1 MLFSNPLTEMD
12 NTIRGAAHSMDA
24 AVRGAAN
31 SVDSTLRGAA
41 NTAASVAKDA
51 AKDVAASTFP
61 RATEFTLEYL
71 AKVSCRFK
79 PSTEYFD
86 TLEYLAKGI
95 LSFQTIYRI
104 FLYTGVSGKGIP
116 LFPTHPQYIFMRSLQ
131 RLCKSLT
138 RYFEIR

>member
-1 MLFSNPLTEMD
+1 MD

-31 SVDSTLRGAA
+31 SMDSTLRGAA

-71 AKVSCRFK
+71 AKVSCRFQ
-79 PSTEYFD
+79 PSTEYYAF
-86 TLEYLAKGI
+86 LATFFVN
-95 LSFQTIYRI
+95 L
-104 FLYTGVSGKGIP
+104 
-116 LFPTHPQYIFMRSLQ
+116 
-131 RLCKSLT
+131 
-138 RYFEIR
+138 

>member
-1 MLFSNPLTEMD
+1 MD

-31 SVDSTLRGAA
+31 SMDSTLRGAA

-71 AKVSCRFK
+71 AKVSCRFQRI
-79 PSTEYFD
+79 YNVYYAF
-86 TLEYLAKGI
+86 LAAFFVN
-95 LSFQTIYRI
+95 L
-104 FLYTGVSGKGIP
+104 
-116 LFPTHPQYIFMRSLQ
+116 
-131 RLCKSLT
+131 
-138 RYFEIR
+138 

>member
-1 MLFSNPLTEMD
+1 MD

-31 SVDSTLRGAA
+31 SMDSTLRGAA

-71 AKVSCRFK
+71 AKVSCRF
-79 PSTEYFD
+79 
-86 TLEYLAKGI
+86 
-95 LSFQTIYRI
+95 QHIYSK
-104 FLYTGVSGKGIP
+104 FLYVHCNVYVNLWHI
-116 LFPTHPQYIFMRSLQ
+116 I
-131 RLCKSLT
+131 
-138 RYFEIR
+138 FEIR

>member
-1 MLFSNPLTEMD
+1 MD
-12 NTIRGAAHSMDA
+12 NTIRGAAHTMDA

-31 SVDSTLRGAA
+31 SMDSTLRGAA

-79 PSTEYFD
+79 STEYFY
-86 TLEYLAKGI
+86 TQEYLAK
-95 LSFQTIYRI
+95 
-104 FLYTGVSGKGIP
+104 VSC
-116 LFPTHPQYIFMRSLQ
+116 RLQ
-131 RLCKSLT
+131 RICSIYLCVLFYVYVNFDTVFSKSGSYT
-138 RYFEIR
+138 